1 MDFVIPFT
9 VISVLSYLIGAV
21 PFALLVG
28 KAFYRTDL
36 RQHGSGNLG
45 ATNVLRVLG
54 WRAGLAVFLLDA
66 GKGALA
72 VGVASVLYSA
82 TSGELM
88 RDVIYIAG
96 AIMAVLGHSYSP
108 FIGFKGG
115 KGVAT
120 ASGALLFITPLAWLI
135 MLVVFAGVVAASK
148 MVSLG
153 SIIVATIYPALCLLI
168 YPDRPAIFV
177 LSVIAAALVIWRH
190 RLNIARIIKGQE
202 SKISD
207 KSVLLSAS
215 AAIKPIEAKVDESED
230 EGQR

>member
-1 MDFVIPFT
+1 MDFVSFT

-28 KAFYRTDL
+28 KAFYKTDL

-54 WRAGLAVFLLDA
+54 WKAGLAVFLLDA

-72 VGVASVLYSA
+72 VWVASALY
-82 TSGELM
+82 TGTPGEVM
-88 RDVIYIAG
+88 QDVAAIIG
-96 AIMAVLGHSYSP
+96 AMMAVLGHSYSP
-108 FIGFKGG
+108 FIGFRGG

-135 MLVVFAGVVAASK
+135 MLVVFTGVVAASK

-177 LSVIAAALVIWRH
+177 LSVLAATLVIWRH

-202 SKISD
+202 SKIFD
-207 KSVLLSAS
+207 KSSLLSAS
-215 AAIKPIEAKVDESED
+215 AAIKPTETKVDESED